1 MNTKKD
7 YKKQDPNALCKCVR
21 CSRIYTLHMMMQI
34 NEWAKRYKCIKCY
47 NEGEKKNGKENDIH
61 QLLS

>member
-21 CSRIYTLHMMMQI
+21 CNRTYTLHMMMQI
-34 NEWAKRYKCIKCY
+34 NQWANRYKCIKCY
-47 NEGEKKNGKENDIH
+47 NEGEKRNGTTTKNEFIC
-61 QLLS
+61 